1 MPINPVLIAAAAFSG
16 RRGIKKNKKTM
27 KCVCAKAGPA
37 APSGIRTVKML
48 RAYLHNDYDD
58 GGRVVDDDDDDLGCI
73 YGRC

>member
-1 MPINPVLIAAAAFSG
+1 
-16 RRGIKKNKKTM
+16 M
-27 KCVCAKAGPA
+27 KCVRAKAGPA

-73 YGRC
+73 DGRC